1 MILESNI
8 QMKTVLQLYY
18 LHHSF
23 DSFTDFMIF
32 FMVYLGNLALQGL
45 NSNQLNTSV
54 DEMRSSLVLCANCL
68 KSYGKVF
75 HVSKLAYFALSKRMS
90 PNDLRLL
97 RTYSNPEDNAMDKQ
111 TLINH
116 AHRYAFGDTRHHCHF
131 ILFFPCFYDLKNASS
146 WPIPVSNVKNEDP
159 EKARLK
165 CLIEPKTESSLEDD
179 SSVTSS
185 PEQEHLWINLCIM
198 TQKIDSDPCI
208 EK

>member
-131 ILFFPCFYDLKNASS
+131 SFIFSMFLRSEECQLLAYPCL
-146 WPIPVSNVKNEDP
+146 
-159 EKARLK
+159 
-165 CLIEPKTESSLEDD
+165 
-179 SSVTSS
+179 
-185 PEQEHLWINLCIM
+185 
-198 TQKIDSDPCI
+198 
-208 EK
+208 